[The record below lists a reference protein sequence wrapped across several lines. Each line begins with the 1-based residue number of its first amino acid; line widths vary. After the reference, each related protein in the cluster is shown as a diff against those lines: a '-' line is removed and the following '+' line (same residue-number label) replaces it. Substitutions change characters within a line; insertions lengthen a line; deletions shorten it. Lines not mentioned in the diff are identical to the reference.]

1 MPDLPVDEGG
11 DWMEACKR
19 HDVASIQLAAPGT
32 SDERLRMIAEASH
45 GFVYCVATYGV
56 TGIRAELAGTAREL
70 IERLRPLTDL
80 PLVLGVGVG
89 SPEQAAEVGTFADGA
104 VVGTALMA
112 RLLDGDREGLLAL
125 AADFRAALPLA

>member
-1 MPDLPVDEGG
+1 
-11 DWMEACKR
+11 
-19 HDVASIQLAAPGT
+19 
-32 SDERLRMIAEASH
+32 MIAEASH

-89 SPEQAAEVGTFADGA
+89 SPGQAAEVGTFADGA

-112 RLLDGDREGLLAL
+112 KLLEDDRDGLLAL
-125 AADFRAALPLA
+125 AADFRSALPVA